1 MPSRATR
8 CRLSRPVSDRVG
20 TPRTQTSRMS
30 TSRSSVLNLTS
41 SPPCSLSFSKRQPS
55 RGRIESSVI
64 CEPVQ
69 VATTVPPSE
78 ENDSVSRPSS
88 EEVRV
93 GAGSGDEDAVAVER
107 VVGVGSGDAGEGSR
121 EWAERG
127 RGAARQHHDPLGGR
141 GLPDAAAGAVD
152 DQEGD
157 RADGDHDG
165 QPAQHHQQEWATSH
179 PHAGH
184 PLPALA
190 CPL

>member
-1 MPSRATR
+1 
-8 CRLSRPVSDRVG
+8 
-20 TPRTQTSRMS
+20 MS

-55 RGRIESSVI
+55 RGRIESSEI

-78 ENDSVSRPSS
+78 LNDSVSRPSS
-88 EEVRV
+88 EGVRV
-93 GAGSGDEDAVAVER
+93 GVGSGAEDDVASGVFR

-121 EWAERG
+121 DVGGDVLLGSDR
-127 RGAARQHHDPLGGR
+127 DPLGGR
-141 GLPDAAAGAVD
+141 RLPDTAAGAVD
-152 DQEGD
+152 DEEGD
-157 RADGDHDG
+157 RTHGDHDG
-165 QPAQHHQQEWATSH
+165 QPAQHHQQEWASSH